1 VGPIPAS
8 SLTALVVESAGRGWA
23 LGVQTLLYTT
33 DGGRSWA
40 SVSAPVFLRGVSQGI
55 AATGPGALVLGGE
68 ALVRTVDAGR
78 SWVRLSEHDISAT
91 DGTWV
96 VGLSETAA
104 LVGRIEGD
112 AVTWTGTINEH
123 IQPDAVR
130 SAGGLLRVRA
140 APLGRDAGRRVL
152 LFDSHDHGASFQR
165 EAIGDS
171 SDPNT
176 VGLCGD
182 GRVWRI
188 DLSRRLSRRE

>member
-1 VGPIPAS
+1 M
-8 SLTALVVESAGRGWA
+8 
-23 LGVQTLLYTT
+23 QTLLYTT

-55 AATGPGALVLGGE
+55 AATGPRALVLGG
-68 ALVRTVDAGR
+68 AGLVRTVDAGR
-78 SWVRLSEHDISAT
+78 SWARLSEHDISAT

-96 VGLSETAA
+96 VGRSDSAA
-104 LVGRIEGD
+104 LV
-112 AVTWTGTINEH
+112 
-123 IQPDAVR
+123 
-130 SAGGLLRVRA
+130 
-140 APLGRDAGRRVL
+140 GRDAGRRVL
-152 LFDSHDHGASFQR
+152 LFDSHDQGASFQR

-176 VGLCGD
+176 VGLGGD